1 MKDPLPIVIL
11 HDELPSTKQ
20 WQQLQFFTQIYF
32 VQGSPLQEKSYDR
45 VNIMKAKQIEILTPN
60 ISIEMKDKSKKQ
72 DNHGAEEDD
81 GDKKD
86 ANDEENLLDAKTIF
100 KYNIIKKKNPKVN
113 VVTELINQSN
123 IAFLLDD
130 PLLLPFFKYYLYDQ
144 TPVFAS
150 GEVYLSSLMDSLICQ
165 AYYNSALI
173 NVLKQLLIGDSKKNS
188 NQGSK
193 RIKI

>member
-1 MKDPLPIVIL
+1 M
-11 HDELPSTKQ
+11 
-20 WQQLQFFTQIYF
+20 
-32 VQGSPLQEKSYDR
+32 
-45 VNIMKAKQIEILTPN
+45 
-60 ISIEMKDKSKKQ
+60 EMKVKKNKKEHQ
-72 DNHGAEEDD
+72 GNEEDED
-81 GDKKD
+81 TKKD

-150 GEVYLSSLMDSLICQ
+150 GEVYLSSLMDSLIC
-165 AYYNSALI
+165 
-173 NVLKQLLIGDSKKNS
+173 
-188 NQGSK
+188 
-193 RIKI
+193 